1 MRTACEHAAQ
11 DFLTNDA
18 GRRKE
23 DGVMEKRADRTARE
37 RAAQD
42 QGRGCHVSAMLWS
55 HGFYLG
61 FECHGE
67 DRCPAAQCVASPGR
81 CLWRTG
87 FECHERGTR
96 KAAMEKLRDRL
107 QAEIE
112 KLEKEGVR

>member
-1 MRTACEHAAQ
+1 MERWT
-11 DFLTNDA
+11 
-18 GRRKE
+18 
-23 DGVMEKRADRTARE
+23 DGTARE

-42 QGRGCHVSAMLWS
+42 HERGCHVSAMLWS

-112 KLEKEGVR
+112 KLERDGVRERRR